1 MVAYLEEAPL
11 AAAPGTSLMLL
22 DPTYFEQLVKAIL
35 LGITGAI
42 GLNSRETTHTLV
54 HWVKNMNDMGCLLL
68 LEDEDAEV
76 AGQWLQKIEESLTQI
91 LVPEEM
97 RVNYMAQLLVESAQA
112 WWTTMR
118 NRRARERLVW
128 VGFCREFE
136 VKYYS

>member
-1 MVAYLEEAPL
+1 
-11 AAAPGTSLMLL
+11 
-22 DPTYFEQLVKAIL
+22 
-35 LGITGAI
+35 
-42 GLNSRETTHTLV
+42 
-54 HWVKNMNDMGCLLL
+54 MNDMGCLLL